1 MKNLASNLIT
11 NSNYIELYDFLELV
25 VVLKTSRLLY
35 AVKFIKT
42 INRLKIAIT
51 FAQDTDLEPSRQ
63 WINTVIEKLGLSLET
78 PQSIE
83 DKRWESCSNN

>member
-1 MKNLASNLIT
+1 MKSLASNLIT